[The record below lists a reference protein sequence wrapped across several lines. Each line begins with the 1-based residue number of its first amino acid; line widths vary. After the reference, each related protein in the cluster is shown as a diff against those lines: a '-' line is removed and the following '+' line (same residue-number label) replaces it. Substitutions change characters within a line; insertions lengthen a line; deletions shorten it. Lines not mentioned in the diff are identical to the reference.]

1 LWCVTATAATQGVTA
16 LQGGATRITSFIS
29 PSGPTRL
36 DNLVLG
42 CTRHHHQWHDQGCQ
56 LTLARDGTLT
66 LVSPN
71 GLVLTSSPSKNVLV
85 GSTMF

>member
-1 LWCVTATAATQGVTA
+1 
-16 LQGGATRITSFIS
+16 
-29 PSGPTRL
+29 
-36 DNLVLG
+36 VLG
-42 CTRHHHQWHDQGCQ
+42 CTRHHHQWHDQGWQ